1 MVRWTRHTGFWRALA
16 GKRLPLLAVGVV
28 LAFML
33 ACSQTEEEES
43 AKKPNRELILPVQ
56 IGKVIF
62 KDIIDEINSVG
73 NVVAE
78 QRVVI
83 TSEVEGRL
91 KSLKVDEG
99 MKVKEGQILA
109 LIDIRD
115 YRLQV
120 EQLQAE
126 QVSVRKEYEK
136 TLSGLRPEDKEK
148 LQAQVMADQSSFDLA
163 VKEHRRMEQLVLDGV
178 VSQSLLDEA
187 NDKVARAQE
196 TLRSSKAALSAGGK
210 SREEDIS
217 KSKSNLDSIS
227 KKLEMAQLDLSK
239 AIIKAPFDGVII
251 SKKIE
256 VGAFAGSGTPILEMV
271 GSSKL
276 KAVLEIPQSYRG
288 KLEKISRIDFKV
300 EELGLGFVMD
310 ENLKRQVHVIPDA
323 NIFSGNIKV
332 QVELPGHLNT
342 LFPGLTLEARL
353 QFETRRQVK
362 HVPSISLVIGEK
374 GTVVYIVDKEHAKL
388 VPVRAFKERDGLVEI
403 DDFTH
408 QLNRDTQL
416 IQRGSGAV
424 FPGVKVLP
432 TNPEPKAE
440 PPFNAAETGKARP
453 KGGPRGT

>member
-1 MVRWTRHTGFWRALA
+1 VVALA
-16 GKRLPLLAVGVV
+16 FV
-28 LAFML
+28 M
-33 ACSQTEEEES
+33 ACSQAEQEKP
-43 AKKPNRELILPVQ
+43 AKKQRRELVLPVQ
-56 IGKVIF
+56 VGKVIF
-62 KDIIDEINSVG
+62 KDIVDEIQSVG

-91 KSLKVDEG
+91 KSLNVDEG
-99 MKVKEGQILA
+99 SKVREGQVLA
-109 LIDIRD
+109 RIDIRD

-126 QVSVRKEYEK
+126 QVSAQKDYEK
-136 TLSGLRPEDKEK
+136 TLSGLRPEEQEK
-148 LQAQVMADQSSFDLA
+148 LQAQVQANQSSFDLA

-187 NDKVARAQE
+187 NDKVSQAQE
-196 TLRSSKAALSAGGK
+196 NLRSSKAALSAGGQ
-210 SREEDIS
+210 SRQEDIS
-217 KSKSNLDSIS
+217 KSKSNLESVT

-239 AIIKAPFDGVII
+239 AVIKAPFDGVVI

-256 VGAFAGSGTPILEMV
+256 VGAYAGSGTAILEMV

-288 KLEKISRIDFKV
+288 KLEKITRIDFKV
-300 EELGLGFVMD
+300 EELGLSFVMD
-310 ENLKRQVHVIPDA
+310 ENLKQRVRVIPDA

-332 QVELPGHLNT
+332 QVELPGQLNT

-353 QFETRRQVK
+353 QFETRSLVK

-374 GTVVYIVDKEHAKL
+374 GTVVYVVDKGHAKL

-403 DDFTH
+403 DDFTR

-424 FPGVKVLP
+424 FPGVKVLL

-440 PPFNAAETGKARP
+440 PPFNAAEKGKAKP
-453 KGGPRGT
+453 KTGPRGT

>member
-1 MVRWTRHTGFWRALA
+1 MVYWIRKARFLKTLTNKRFSLGCLA
-16 GKRLPLLAVGVV
+16 VV
-28 LAFML
+28 LAFVM
-33 ACSQTEEEES
+33 ACTQVEDEELV
-43 AKKPNRELILPVQ
+43 KKPNRELVLPVQ

-62 KDIIDEINSVG
+62 KDVIDEINTVG

-78 QRVVI
+78 QRVII
-83 TSEVEGRL
+83 TSEVSGRV
-91 KSLKVDEG
+91 KSLPVDEG
-99 MKVKEGQILA
+99 SRVKAGQVLA

-126 QVSVRKEYEK
+126 QASARKDYEK

-148 LQAQVMADQSSFDLA
+148 LQAQVKGDQSALDLA
-163 VKEHRRMEQLVLDGV
+163 IKVQRRMKQLVLEGV

-196 TLRSSKAALSAGGK
+196 TLRSSKAELMAGGK
-210 SREEDIS
+210 SREEDIL
-217 KSKSNLDSIS
+217 KNKSNLDSVT

-251 SKKIE
+251 SKKLE
-256 VGAFAGSGTPILEMV
+256 VGAYAGSGTSILEMI

-300 EELGLGFVMD
+300 EELGLGFVID
-310 ENLKRQVHVIPDA
+310 ENLKQRVRVIPDA

-332 QVELPGHLNT
+332 QVDLPNHLKN

-353 QFETRRQVK
+353 QFDTRRQVK
-362 HVPSISLVIGEK
+362 HVPSISLVISEQ
-374 GTVVYIVDKEHAKL
+374 GTVVYAMDNGHAKL
-388 VPVRAFKERDGLVEI
+388 IPVRAFKERDGLVEI
-403 DDFTH
+403 DDFTR
-408 QLNRDTQL
+408 QLSRDTQL

-424 FPGVKVLP
+424 FPGVKVFP
-432 TNPEPKAE
+432 TNPEPQAK
-440 PPFNAAETGKARP
+440 PPFNAAEKGKSRP
-453 KGGPRGT
+453 KSGPRGT

>member
-1 MVRWTRHTGFWRALA
+1 MTHRSRHTGFLEILA
-16 GKRLPLLAVGVV
+16 GKGLALGFIAGLLVFV
-28 LAFML
+28 M
-33 ACSQTEEEES
+33 ACSQTDTEDS
-43 AKKPNRELILPVQ
+43 TKKRNRELILPVQ

-62 KDIIDEINSVG
+62 KDIVDEINSVG

-91 KSLKVDEG
+91 KSIPVEEG
-99 MKVKEGQILA
+99 SRVKEGQVLA
-109 LIDIRD
+109 LIDLRD
-115 YRLQV
+115 FRLQV

-126 QVSVRKEYEK
+126 RISVRKEYEK
-136 TLSGLRPEDKEK
+136 TLSGLRPEEQEK
-148 LQAQVMADQSSFDLA
+148 LQAQVQADQSSYDLA

-196 TLRSSKAALSAGGK
+196 TLRSSKAALSAGAK
-210 SREEDIS
+210 SREEDILQ
-217 KSKSNLDSIS
+217 SKSNLDSIT
-227 KKLEMAQLDLSK
+227 KKLEMAQLNLSK
-239 AIIKAPFDGVII
+239 AIIKAPFEGVII
-251 SKKIE
+251 SKRIE
-256 VGAFAGSGTPILEMV
+256 VGAYAGAGTPILEMI

-288 KLEKISRIDFKV
+288 KLEKTSRIDFKV
-300 EELGLGFVMD
+300 DELGLGFVMD
-310 ENLKRQVHVIPDA
+310 ENLKQRMRVIPDA
-323 NIFSGNIKV
+323 SIFSGNIKV
-332 QVELPGHLNT
+332 QVELPGHLNN

-362 HVPSISLVIGEK
+362 HVPSISLVIGEN
-374 GTVVYIVDKEHAKL
+374 GTVVYVVDKGHAKL

-408 QLNRDTQL
+408 QLTRDTQL

-424 FPGVKVLP
+424 FPGVKVLL
-432 TNPEPKAE
+432 TNPEPQAE
-440 PPFNAAETGKARP
+440 PPFNAAEKGKSRSE
-453 KGGPRGT
+453 GGPRGT

>member
-1 MVRWTRHTGFWRALA
+1 M
-16 GKRLPLLAVGVV
+16 
-28 LAFML
+28 
-33 ACSQTEEEES
+33 
-43 AKKPNRELILPVQ
+43 
-56 IGKVIF
+56 GKVIF
-62 KDIIDEINSVG
+62 KDVIDEINAVG

-83 TSEVEGRL
+83 TSEVSGRV
-91 KSLKVDEG
+91 KSLPVDEG
-99 MKVKEGQILA
+99 SRVKAGQILA

-120 EQLQAE
+120 EQLQAD
-126 QVSVRKEYEK
+126 QVSARKDYEK

-148 LQAQVMADQSSFDLA
+148 LQAQVMADQSSLDLA
-163 VKEHRRMEQLVLDGV
+163 VKEQIRMKRLVLDGV

-196 TLRSSKAALSAGGK
+196 TLRSSKAAFMAGGK
-210 SREEDIS
+210 SRKEDIL
-217 KSKSNLDSIS
+217 KSKSNLDSVT

-239 AIIKAPFDGVII
+239 AIIRAPFDGVII

-256 VGAFAGSGTPILEMV
+256 VGAYAGSGTFILEMI

-310 ENLKRQVHVIPDA
+310 ENLKQRVRVIPDA

-332 QVELPGHLNT
+332 QVELPGHLKN

-353 QFETRRQVK
+353 QFDTRRQVK
-362 HVPSISLVIGEK
+362 HVPSISLVISEQ
-374 GTVVYIVDKEHAKL
+374 GTVVYAMDNGRAKL
-388 VPVRAFKERDGLVEI
+388 IPVRAFKEREGLVEI
-403 DDFTH
+403 DDFTR
-408 QLNRDTQL
+408 QLNPDTQL
-416 IQRGSGAV
+416 IQRGSGAM
-424 FPGVKVLP
+424 FPGVKVFS
-432 TNPEPKAE
+432 TNPTPEAK
-440 PPFNAAETGKARP
+440 PPLNAAETGKSRP

>member
-1 MVRWTRHTGFWRALA
+1 MAHRKRYRGFWEILTA
-16 GKRLPLLAVGVV
+16 KRLSLGAVAVV
-28 LAFML
+28 LVFIM
-33 ACSQTEEEES
+33 ACNQTETEES
-43 AKKPNRELILPVQ
+43 AKKQRRELVLPVQ

-62 KDIIDEINSVG
+62 KDVVDEIQSVG

-78 QRVVI
+78 QRVVL
-83 TSEVEGRL
+83 TSEVKGRL
-91 KSLKVDEG
+91 KSLPVDEG
-99 MKVKEGQILA
+99 AKVKAGQVLA
-109 LIDIRD
+109 RIDIRD

-126 QVSVRKEYEK
+126 QISARKEYEK

-148 LQAQVMADQSSFDLA
+148 LQAQVMADQSSLDLA
-163 VKEHRRMEQLVLDGV
+163 VKEQTRMEQLVLDGV
-178 VSQSLLDEA
+178 VSQSLLDES

-196 TLRSSKAALSAGGK
+196 TLRSSKAASTAGGK
-210 SREEDIS
+210 SREEDILQ
-217 KSKSNLDSIS
+217 SKSNLDSVT
-227 KKLEMAQLDLSK
+227 KRLEMAQLDRSK
-239 AIIKAPFDGVII
+239 AIIRAPFDGVII

-256 VGAFAGSGTPILEMV
+256 VGAYAGSGTAILEMV

-288 KLEKISRIDFKV
+288 KLEKISRIDFKL
-300 EELGLGFVMD
+300 EELGLSFIIDKDLNRRV
-310 ENLKRQVHVIPDA
+310 RVIPDA

-342 LFPGLTLEARL
+342 LFPGLTLEARM
-353 QFETRRQVK
+353 QFDTRRQVK

-374 GTVVYIVDKEHAKL
+374 GTVVYIVENEHAKQ

-408 QLNRDTQL
+408 QLNRETQL
-416 IQRGSGAV
+416 VQRGSGAV
-424 FPGVKVLP
+424 FPGVKVFL
-432 TNPEPKAE
+432 TNPEPQAK
-440 PPFNAAETGKARP
+440 PPFNSVEKGKARP